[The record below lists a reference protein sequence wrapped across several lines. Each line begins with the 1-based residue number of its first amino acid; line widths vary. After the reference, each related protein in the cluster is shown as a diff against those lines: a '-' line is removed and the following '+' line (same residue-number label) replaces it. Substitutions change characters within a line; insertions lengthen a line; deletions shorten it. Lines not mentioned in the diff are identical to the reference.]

1 MTKKR
6 KHQEDFHKVKL
17 KVGKKKPRLENAT
30 DTNFKT
36 RAIHISEQLR
46 EDGVLPTN
54 NRKLNI
60 KDLLSQMNHY
70 SAGIKQSA
78 LFGLKDLLSQYPFI
92 IDAHLSNILSE
103 LAAVFTDKDSAV
115 RAAAICLL
123 KFLAPKIR
131 AEHISPFFPLLS
143 AHLSSAMTHI
153 SEGIQEDSLK
163 VLDILLEEYP
173 TLLTDRSSVLLNNF
187 VELISHQQL
196 SKQLKNKEKICWMLS
211 VNPNRRVTSQQWRLN
226 VLVRLRKFLQVL
238 VEGSSELETDSEG
251 LQEPNDNPQVPRN
264 SLHVNWQEYASG
276 QQHIQLYEN
285 GGPQLRIHSSFRLRS
300 LVSMTGS
307 VENGLSSPE
316 NLKRFIQIIIPL
328 LLNCWIEASPAQL
341 ATPILGNLL
350 EPGSQQL
357 MEQVLGIIYLLWK
370 LVKQNEDLDEMEVWL
385 RANYLNDFKH
395 HFMSHFPY
403 SFQETIK
410 HRKKEPLK
418 SNKYCMTSSN
428 IDHLMLNLTLCEIMV
443 SLASASTLQMDSHWL
458 DMIRKFV
465 IETLH
470 DGCKLPLHNGCKLN
484 SKQLNKLLKVTW
496 RLLQIQ
502 INKVAAETLMKA
514 VYTLYQQR
522 NLSFPI
528 RTLLLN
534 FFSRV
539 YQKEE
544 LNLHTNRSRSKVL
557 TRWLAGLPQQLV
569 LLGLR
574 NAELSDQLIGTIYS
588 AASRANKEILQSLQ
602 AAAPRIYDPL
612 DGAVAILPEESQQRL
627 VQLVYFLPHLPG
639 NLLSS
644 LSRCCIM
651 GKLSVKLSTT
661 LIGIVRM
668 RSSFVG
674 WKYPVQGNSVTDLD
688 YFSFLFSTLTGF
700 SREELT
706 NLQSIRGRPHISQTQ
721 LSSVQIYLTDLDQF
735 SYHWAMT
742 EVVTQCLSTIPSR
755 SQCIDIVQNGI
766 CKYLAGLTVIPDSA
780 AGSVLCAI
788 SKLLDQACL
797 LNENLAKFLASL
809 CYSLLYLLLTIE
821 REDTEHLQ
829 KRDALWSCCI
839 SVLTALPRVL
849 RLMLQSL
856 QVSRVCP
863 EELPVL
869 AQLLRLL
876 MQHGQLRSHMVTNEL
891 LVKQIVKDIT
901 VLKSGE
907 AQDQWLTDLHYYY
920 NIYLATHPP
929 GSGAADT
936 VY

>member
-6 KHQEDFHKVKL
+6 KRQEDFHKVKL

-30 DTNFKT
+30 NTNFKT
-36 RAIHISEQLR
+36 KAIHLPEQLR
-46 EDGVLPTN
+46 EDGILPTN

-70 SAGIKQSA
+70 SAGVKQSA

-103 LAAVFTDKDSAV
+103 LAAVFTDKDSTV
-115 RAAAICLL
+115 RAAAIRLL
-123 KFLAPKIR
+123 QFLAPKVR
-131 AEHISPFFPLLS
+131 AEHISPFFPLVS

-153 SEGIQEDSLK
+153 CEGIQEDSLK
-163 VLDILLEEYP
+163 VLDILLQEYP
-173 TLLTDRSSVLLNNF
+173 TLLMDRSSVLLNNF

-196 SKQLKNKEKICWMLS
+196 SKRLKNRDKMSWMIS
-211 VNPNRRVTSQQWRLN
+211 VNPNCRVTSQQWRLN
-226 VLVRLRKFLQVL
+226 VLLRLRKFLQVL
-238 VEGSSELETDSEG
+238 VEGSSDLETDGEG
-251 LQEPNDNPQVPRN
+251 LQEQNDGSQMPR
-264 SLHVNWQEYASG
+264 SCLHVNWQDHANG

-285 GGPQLRIHSSFRLRS
+285 GGSQPRINSSFKLRS
-300 LVSMTGS
+300 SGSMTGS
-307 VENGLSSPE
+307 VEKGLSSTE
-316 NLKRFIQIIIPL
+316 NLKRFIEIIIPL
-328 LLNCWIEASPAQL
+328 LLDCWIEASPTQL
-341 ATPILGNLL
+341 AAPILGNLL

-357 MEQVLGIIYLLWK
+357 MEQVLSIIHLLWK
-370 LVKQNEDLDEMEVWL
+370 IAKQNENQHEMETWL
-385 RANYLNDFKH
+385 RANYLIDFKH

-403 SFQETIK
+403 SFQEAIK
-410 HRKKEPLK
+410 HRKKDSLK
-418 SNKYCMTSSN
+418 SNKYCVTTSNN
-428 IDHLMLNLTLCEIMV
+428 IDHLLLNLTLCEIMV

-458 DMIRKFV
+458 DLIRKFV
-465 IETLH
+465 IETLQ
-470 DGCKLPLHNGCKLN
+470 DGYKLN
-484 SKQLNKLLKVTW
+484 CKQLNRLLRVTW

-502 INKVAAETLMKA
+502 INKVTTETLMKA

-522 NLSFPI
+522 NLPFTV
-528 RTLLLN
+528 RTLLLK

-544 LNLHTNRSRSKVL
+544 LNTHTNRSRSKVL

-574 NAELSDQLIGTIYS
+574 NPELSDQLIGTIYS
-588 AASRANKEILQSLQ
+588 AASRANKEMLQSLQ

-612 DGAVAILPEESQQRL
+612 DGAVALLPAESQQRL

-651 GKLSVKLSTT
+651 GKLSVKLSAT
-661 LIGIVRM
+661 LVGILHM

-674 WKYPVQGNSVTDLD
+674 WKYPVQSNSLTDVD

-700 SREELT
+700 SREELSS
-706 NLQSIRGRPHISQTQ
+706 LQSIRGRPHISQSQ
-721 LSSVQIYLTDLDQF
+721 LSPVQLYLTDLDQF
-735 SYHWAMT
+735 LYHWAVT
-742 EVVTQCLSTIPSR
+742 EVVSQCLSTIPSR
-755 SQCIDIVQNGI
+755 SQCIDVLQNGI
-766 CKYLAGLTVIPDSA
+766 CKYLAGLTVIPDST

-797 LNENLAKFLASL
+797 LNENLSKFLASL

-821 REDTEHLQ
+821 REDAEHLQ
-829 KRDALWSCCI
+829 KRDVLWGACI
-839 SVLTALPRVL
+839 SVLTTLPRVL

-856 QVSRVCP
+856 QVSRVCQ

-891 LVKQIVKDIT
+891 LVKQIVKDI
-901 VLKSGE
+901 VALKSGE
-907 AQDQWLTDLHYYY
+907 TQEQWLTDLHYYF
-920 NIYLATHPP
+920 NIYLVTHSP
-929 GSGAADT
+929 GSGAANT

>member
-30 DTNFKT
+30 VTNFKT
-36 RAIHISEQLR
+36 RSIHLPEQLR
-46 EDGVLPTN
+46 EDGILPTN

-70 SAGIKQSA
+70 SAGVKQSA
-78 LFGLKDLLSQYPFI
+78 LFGLKELLSQYPFI

-103 LAAVFTDKDSAV
+103 LAAVFTDKDSTV

-123 KFLAPKIR
+123 QFLAPKIR
-131 AEHISPFFPLLS
+131 AEHISPFFPLVS

-173 TLLTDRSSVLLNNF
+173 TLLMDRSSVLLNNF

-196 SKQLKNKEKICWMLS
+196 SKQLKNREKTCWMLS

-251 LQEPNDNPQVPRN
+251 LHEQNCSLQVQKN
-264 SLHVNWQEYASG
+264 SLHVNWQEHASG

-285 GGPQLRIHSSFRLRS
+285 SGLHPRTNSSFSLRS
-300 LVSMTGS
+300 LVSITGS
-307 VENGLSSPE
+307 IEKGLSSTD
-316 NLKRFIQIIIPL
+316 NLKEFIQIIIPL
-328 LLNCWIEASPAQL
+328 LLDCWIEASPTQVA
-341 ATPILGNLL
+341 APILGHLS
-350 EPGSQQL
+350 EPGSRQL
-357 MEQVLGIIYLLWK
+357 MEQVLSIIHLLWK
-370 LVKQNEDLDEMEVWL
+370 LAKHNEDSNEMEVWL
-385 RANYLNDFKH
+385 RANYLIDFKH
-395 HFMSHFPY
+395 HFMCHFPY
-403 SFQETIK
+403 SFQEMNK
-410 HRKKEPLK
+410 HRKKDSLK

-428 IDHLMLNLTLCEIMV
+428 NVDHLLLNLTLCEIMV
-443 SLASASTLQMDSHWL
+443 SLASVSTLQMDYQWL

-465 IETLH
+465 IETLQ
-470 DGCKLPLHNGCKLN
+470 DGSKLN
-484 SKQLNKLLKVTW
+484 SKQLTKLLRVAW

-502 INKVAAETLMKA
+502 INKVATETLMKA
-514 VYTLYQQR
+514 VYTLYQQKG
-522 NLSFPI
+522 LPFPV
-528 RTLLLN
+528 RTLLLK
-534 FFSRV
+534 FFSNI

-544 LNLHTNRSRSKVL
+544 LNPHTNRSKSKVL
-557 TRWLAGLPQQLV
+557 SRWLAGLPQQLV
-569 LLGLR
+569 LLGLK
-574 NAELSDQLIGTIYS
+574 NPELSDHLIDIIYS
-588 AASRANKEILQSLQ
+588 AASRANKGILQSLQ

-612 DGAVAILPEESQQRL
+612 DGIVTLLPTELQQRL
-627 VQLVYFLPHLPG
+627 VQLVYFLPHLPS
-639 NLLSS
+639 NLLSF
-644 LSRCCIM
+644 LSHCCIM

-661 LIGIVRM
+661 LIGILHM

-674 WKYPVQGNSVTDLD
+674 WKYPVQDSSVTDVD

-700 SREELT
+700 SKEELN
-706 NLQSIRGRPHISQTQ
+706 NLQNIRGRPHISQTQ
-721 LSSVQIYLTDLDQF
+721 LSPFHLYLTDLDQF
-735 SYHWAMT
+735 LYHWALT
-742 EVVTQCLSTIPSR
+742 EVVSRCLSTVPSR
-755 SQCIDIVQNGI
+755 SQCIDIIQSGI
-766 CKYLAGLTVIPDSA
+766 CKYLVGLTVIPDST

-797 LNENLAKFLASL
+797 LNENLCKFLASL

-821 REDTEHLQ
+821 REDAEHLQ
-829 KRDALWSCCI
+829 KRDVLWGCCI
-839 SVLTALPRVL
+839 SLLTTLPRIL

-856 QVSRVCP
+856 QVTRVSR

-891 LVKQIVKDIT
+891 LVKQIVKEIMT
-901 VLKSGE
+901 LKSGE
-907 AQDQWLTDLHYYY
+907 AQEQWLTDLHYYF
-920 NIYLATHPP
+920 NIYLATHPS
-929 GSGAADT
+929 GSGTANT
-936 VY
+936 LY